1 MGNGMWC
8 MCLPRAHIW
17 SLWCK
22 TPRCQQLLWLLWFKV
37 ESRGKNSADLATRC
51 HPQASA
57 QKVVACW
64 DPDWSE
70 KHGVKWWKVE
80 GCGTLLFFIL
90 LVEFWILSPGY
101 HLQKTS
107 NYDQLVCW
115 WDQTIYIYIIL
126 HYNAVAAL
134 ESHGFEF
141 LGLPCDALRS
151 ALVGMEKQQAA
162 TFCMV
167 RQQPDFYSNL
177 SGLKTRMD
185 RYTIHR
191 SSQIHCFI
199 LFRYVTMICFDI
211 YN

>member
-1 MGNGMWC
+1 MWPCWWKGWLHSYTRCPSKIGHPESVANWIKPTERKNSVQKLWTQMGNAMWC

-70 KHGVKWWKVE
+70 KHGVKWWKAE

-101 HLQKTS
+101 HLKRHQI
-107 NYDQLVCW
+107 
-115 WDQTIYIYIIL
+115 TISWCVGEIRLYI
-126 HYNAVAAL
+126 
-134 ESHGFEF
+134 
-141 LGLPCDALRS
+141 
-151 ALVGMEKQQAA
+151 
-162 TFCMV
+162 
-167 RQQPDFYSNL
+167 
-177 SGLKTRMD
+177 
-185 RYTIHR
+185 TI
-191 SSQIHCFI
+191 
-199 LFRYVTMICFDI
+199 
-211 YN
+211 